1 MKLGQALRKF
11 WTRSIRHQLML
22 GIALIHAV
30 LMTIFVS
37 ELAHREKN
45 FLHRQSLDQAS
56 SLAQALAT
64 NSTAWVLSNDV
75 EGLEEVIHSLQRYSN
90 LRYAMI
96 LSPKGQVLAH
106 TDRGRQGLYATD
118 PISVSLRRA
127 PPHSTVLID
136 NDSLLDVAE
145 PVIVGGRLIGWARI
159 ALDQGHLAANIQRV
173 GRWGMFYTLLAIL
186 VGLVFA
192 YFMARS
198 LTRDID
204 TLVQTAG
211 RVRTG
216 GRTERVKLDRND
228 ELGLLAADFNQ
239 MLDTLTA
246 NEARLKLLLDSTAEG
261 IYGMAPDGRL
271 TFCNPSALRILGF
284 PDASELLGKDV
295 HSMIHHSH
303 PDGRPYPAE
312 ECKVY
317 AALREDRGQ
326 HEDTEVYWRADG
338 SPVPVEYWSHPIV
351 HEGKTVGAVVTFLDI
366 SERKRAEEL
375 LAKKI
380 DELTRSNAELERF
393 AYVASHDLQ
402 EPLRM
407 VASYVQLLAK
417 RYRGR
422 LDADADDFIH
432 YAVDGATRMQQLIN
446 DLLAYSRVGTRGK
459 EFSPTDCNRV
469 VEDALFNLSR
479 AIADSGAEITSD
491 KLPSVMADRGQL
503 VQLFQNLI
511 ANGIKFRGAAKPDIH
526 IGVSLAGGEWRFTVR
541 DNGIGIAPEHR
552 DRLFQIFQRLHSR
565 EEYPGTGIGLS
576 ICKRIVERHGG
587 RIGVDS
593 EAGKGSTF
601 WFTLPIKQPN
611 EETPH
616 A

>member
-1 MKLGQALRKF
+1 MKLGQALGKF

-37 ELAHREKN
+37 ELVHREKN
-45 FLHRQSLDQAS
+45 FLHRQSLAQAT

-64 NSTAWVLSNDV
+64 NSTAGVLSSDV

-106 TDRGRQGLYATD
+106 TDRSRLGLYATD
-118 PISVSLRRA
+118 SVSASLQRT
-127 PPHSTVLID
+127 PPRSTALID
-136 NDSLLDVAE
+136 DDSLLDVAE
-145 PVIVGGRLIGWARI
+145 PVVVGGRLIGWARI
-159 ALDQGHLAANIQRV
+159 ALDQGHVTANIQRV

-186 VGLVFA
+186 VGLIFA

-204 TLVQTAG
+204 TLVRTAG
-211 RVRTG
+211 RVRAG
-216 GRTERVKLDRND
+216 DRTERVKLDRKD
-228 ELGLLAADFNQ
+228 ELGLLAEDFNQ
-239 MLDTLTA
+239 MLDSLTA
-246 NEARLKLLLDSTAEG
+246 NEVRLKLLLDSTAEG

-271 TFCNPSALRILGF
+271 MFCNPSALRILGF
-284 PDASELLGKDV
+284 ADASELLGKDI
-295 HSMIHHSH
+295 HRLIHHSH
-303 PDGRPYPAE
+303 PDGSAYPAE

-317 AALREDRGQ
+317 AALREGRGQ
-326 HEDTEVYWRADG
+326 HEDKEVYWRADG
-338 SPVPVEYWSHPIV
+338 SPVPVEYWSYPIV
-351 HEGKTVGAVVTFLDI
+351 QEGKTVGAVVTFLDI

-491 KLPSVMADRGQL
+491 KLPNVMADRGQL

-511 ANGIKFRGAAKPDIH
+511 ANGIKFHGEAKPDIH

-593 EAGKGSTF
+593 EPGKGSTF